1 MDTNWTISVIIV
13 FILISLQYTLNLI
26 LREIRDIRKV
36 LIRNKNDI
44 DIRWKGRIGLEDN
57 KREKTLYSR
66 EEIDLRVKELGAT
79 ISEVYKDKNL
89 LVISLL
95 RGSFVFAADLIR
107 EISVPVE
114 VDFMTTASYG
124 HGEISTGNVEIITD
138 VRTEVTGKDILIV
151 DDIADSGF
159 TLKKVTDL
167 LSLKGPKSIKICVML
182 DKPSRRKVNLD
193 PDFVGFSIDDVF
205 IVGYGLNYG
214 DHYRN
219 IPYIF
224 TFE

>member
-1 MDTNWTISVIIV
+1 M
-13 FILISLQYTLNLI
+13 
-26 LREIRDIRKV
+26 
-36 LIRNKNDI
+36 
-44 DIRWKGRIGLEDN
+44 EDN